1 MLHILWL
8 ILKVILILLGIV
20 IGLILLGALLLLFC
34 PVRYRGKVK
43 KERTEG
49 IREIEAFGEI
59 SWLFHGISVKAFWQG
74 VSPETEIYVLGIPL
88 SKLKAFRDRRKK
100 KPQTSL
106 EKTEFQNAEKKRE
119 SPVIIIE
126 ENSSVESEEG
136 TQQTDIP
143 VCQEEKPDMPKEG
156 TEYNIQDSVEES
168 SRIPLADEIKKDEKK
183 SRKSISGLISGIV
196 EKIKKAGRALRKRI
210 CSVIEFPGKIQKKI
224 RNFALTIRKFCDKI
238 KRWRNF
244 INHPRTR
251 AAISLVWKDAK
262 KLLRHIFPT
271 KVTGMITFGCEDP
284 AGTGT
289 VLAVMGMTI
298 PFHKNK
304 VTVKPLF
311 DGENILEGEIM
322 LKGRIYG
329 VILLKTAV
337 ELYFNK
343 NIKYVIHR
351 WRHKEVKHGERE

>member
-1 MLHILWL
+1 ME
-8 ILKVILILLGIV
+8 V
-20 IGLILLGALLLLFC
+20 
-34 PVRYRGKVK
+34 
-43 KERTEG
+43 
-49 IREIEAFGEI
+49 
-59 SWLFHGISVKAFWQG
+59 
-74 VSPETEIYVLGIPL
+74 
-88 SKLKAFRDRRKK
+88 
-100 KPQTSL
+100 
-106 EKTEFQNAEKKRE
+106 EKTRGDHRIFKSVFIECSCPDLCHGRRSQKCRFQSVSADCGKWIFRYIVW
-119 SPVIIIE
+119 PV
-126 ENSSVESEEG
+126 S
-136 TQQTDIP
+136 
-143 VCQEEKPDMPKEG
+143 
-156 TEYNIQDSVEES
+156 
-168 SRIPLADEIKKDEKK
+168 
-183 SRKSISGLISGIV
+183 SGIV

-284 AGTGT
+284 AVTGT

>member
-8 ILKVILILLGIV
+8 ILKMILILLEIV

-43 KERTEG
+43 KERAEG

-74 VSPETEIYVLGIPL
+74 GSPETEIYILGLPL
-88 SKLKAFRDRRKK
+88 SKLKALRDRRKK
-100 KPQTSL
+100 KPQTPL
-106 EKTEFQNAEKKRE
+106 KKTEFQKTEKKKE
-119 SPVIIIE
+119 APVIITE
-126 ENSSVESEEG
+126 ESSLAESEEG
-136 TQQTDIP
+136 TQQTEIP
-143 VCQEEKPDMPKEG
+143 ICQEEKPDMPEKEA
-156 TEYNIQDSVEES
+156 EYIQDSVEES
-168 SRIPLADEIKKDEKK
+168 GRIPLADEIKKDEKK

-224 RNFALTIRKFCDKI
+224 QNFALTIRKFCDKI
-238 KRWRNF
+238 KRWRDF
-244 INHPRTR
+244 INHPRAR

-262 KLLRHIFPT
+262 KLLHHIFPT

-284 AGTGT
+284 AITGT

-311 DGENILEGEIM
+311 DGENILEGEVM

-351 WRHKEVKHGERE
+351 WRHKEVEHGERE